1 MFPSPVAARYVRL
14 VVLAYS
20 VHTSMRA
27 GVFVS
32 PETLPKLK
40 NFTLFNASITDAA
53 EVFGELD
60 VLLTGGRLGR
70 HSRTVI
76 ETAYNNTLA
85 ARYDVSALT
94 VAEQLQEQLMVASP
108 EFQLTGS
115 NPTPVD
121 PVPIPDRTRAAPS
134 AESRPYK
141 AIGGLSFIPTYY
153 SSSKFL
159 FLIVGLAGTSI
170 SRFPRRT
177 DQRPLSLTP

>member
-76 ETAYNNTLA
+76 ETAYNDTLA

-159 FLIVGLAGTSI
+159 V
-170 SRFPRRT
+170 
-177 DQRPLSLTP
+177 